1 MNISEIFIRRPIM
14 TTLVMLAILLF
25 GIFGYRLLPVSDL
38 PSVDYPTIS
47 VSASLPGASPDTMA
61 SAVATP
67 LEKQF
72 STIAGV
78 DSMTSVSALG
88 IAQITIQFSLD
99 RNIDGAAQDVQ
110 AAITRA
116 ARQLPPNMP
125 TPPTYQKVNPAD
137 APILFLAMSSPT
149 LPLSTVDDYAE
160 NLLAQRISM
169 VNGVAQVNVM
179 GSQQYAVRVQVDPN
193 KLAAYGLGIDAVE
206 QAVEQ
211 GNVNQ
216 PLGTLYGRHQS
227 FTIQANGQLKTA
239 AAFRPLV
246 VAYRHGN
253 PVRLQD
259 LGSVTDS
266 VQNDKVAA
274 WFNGTRG
281 IVLAI
286 QRQPGA
292 NTVEV
297 VDQIKKQLP
306 KFRVQVPAAVGIDI
320 LYDRSVSIRQSVSD
334 VERTLLLTVFLVVM
348 VIFLFLRNVSA
359 TIIPSLAL
367 PMSILGTFAVMAL
380 LGYSLDNLS
389 LMALTLSVGF
399 VVDDAIVMLE
409 NIVRHMENGEP
420 PAVAALKGAKEIG
433 FTIISMTLS
442 LCAVFIPVLFMSGLL
457 GRLLHEFAVTI
468 ICAVLVSG
476 FVSLSLTPMMCSR
489 FVHSVREEKHGWLY
503 NRFENFFDAAH
514 QGYERTLR
522 LAMKHHRITLAVA
535 LSTFVATAYL
545 FGVIPKGFFPDEDT
559 SQIFAITEGAQD
571 ISFEGMKE
579 HQQQAAKIVAA
590 DTNVAAFMSSVG
602 VGGSTINGNQGRIF
616 MRLKDRSERQLSAS
630 QIIQELRAKLAPIPG
645 FNVFLQIP
653 PLIRVGGSLT
663 KALYQ
668 FSLQDTDTKELFS
681 CSPVLMQKIAE
692 QKDIFQDVTSDLLI
706 ASPQVVLSIDRDK
719 AAALGVTAQQIE
731 NGLYD
736 AFGERQSSTIYTDVA
751 EYWVVFEVLPEFQ
764 RDPDAL
770 GRLYIT
776 SSVAGTNGLPRLV
789 PLSSVA
795 KLTRGAAPMTI
806 SHVGQLPSVTISFN
820 LAPGVALGTAVD
832 KIQQLQN
839 ELHLPATITASFQGS
854 AAVYQSSLGGLGFL
868 LLLAILVIYIILGI
882 LYESFIHPL
891 TILSGLPSAGFGALI
906 TLLLFHLDL
915 NIYGF
920 VGLIMLVGIVKKNAI
935 MMIDFAIEAQHQG
948 KRPYDAIFEGC
959 LLRFRPI
966 MMTTM
971 SALMASLPI
980 ALGLGAGGE
989 SRRAL
994 GLAVTGGLVVSQLL
1008 TLYITPV
1015 VYLYMEALQQR
1026 LSRKKAGQASPF
1038 AKDDDAPP
1046 LVSVKG

>member
-1 MNISEIFIRRPIM
+1 MSISEIFIRRPVM
-14 TTLVMLAILLF
+14 TTLVMAAILVF
-25 GIFGYRLLPVSDL
+25 GAFGFHLLPVSDL

-47 VSASLPGASPDTMA
+47 VSANLPGASPETMA

-88 IAQITIQFSLD
+88 VAQITIQFTLD
-99 RNIDGAAQDVQ
+99 RSIDAAAQDVQ

-116 ARQLPPNMP
+116 AKQLPPNLP

-137 APILFLAMSSPT
+137 SPVLFLAMSSPT

-169 VNGVAQVNVM
+169 VNGVAQVGVF
-179 GSQQYAVRVQVDPN
+179 GSQQYAVRIQVDPN
-193 KLAAYGLGIDAVE
+193 KLAAYGLGIDTVEAAV
-206 QAVEQ
+206 QA

-216 PLGTLYGRHQS
+216 PLGTLYGQHQS
-227 FTIQANGQLKTA
+227 FTIQANGQLQNA
-239 AAFRPLV
+239 AAFRPLI
-246 VAYRHGN
+246 VAYRNGN
-253 PVRLQD
+253 PVRLQE
-259 LGSVTDS
+259 LGNVTDS
-266 VQNDKVAA
+266 VQNNKVAA

-281 IVLAI
+281 VVLAI

-292 NTVEV
+292 NTVAV
-297 VDQIKKQLP
+297 VDEIKKQLP
-306 KFRVQVPAAVGIDI
+306 KFRAQIPASVSLDV
-320 LYDRSVSIRQSVSD
+320 LFDRSVSIRQSVHD
-334 VERTLLLTVFLVVM
+334 VESTLLLTVFLVVM
-348 VIFLFLRNVSA
+348 VIFIFLRNLSA
-359 TIIPSLAL
+359 TVIPSLAL
-367 PMSILGTFAVMAL
+367 PMSVVGTFAAMAL
-380 LGYSLDNLS
+380 FGYSLDNLS

-420 PAVAALKGAKEIG
+420 PMAAAFRGAKEIG

-442 LCAVFIPVLFMSGLL
+442 LTAVFIPVLFMSGLL

-476 FVSLSLTPMMCSR
+476 FVSLTLTPMMCSR
-489 FVHSVREEKHGWLY
+489 FVHSVREEKHGRLY
-503 NRFENFFDAAH
+503 NVFENFFDGLRAAY
-514 QGYERTLR
+514 GRTLS
-522 LAMKHHRITLAVA
+522 LAMKHRRITLGIA
-535 LSTFVATAYL
+535 LVTFVATVVL
-545 FGVIPKGFFPDEDT
+545 FVVIPKGFFPDEDT
-559 SQIFAITEGAQD
+559 GQIFAITEGSQD
-571 ISFEGMKE
+571 ISFDAIKE

-590 DTNVAAFMSSVG
+590 DPNVAAFMSSVG
-602 VGGSTINGNQGRIF
+602 VGGSTVNGNQGRIF
-616 MRLKDRSERQLSAS
+616 MRLKGRSERKLNANQV
-630 QIIQELRAKLAPIPG
+630 IQELRVKLAQIPG
-645 FNVFLQIP
+645 FNAYLQNP
-653 PLIRVGGSLT
+653 PLIRVGGALT

-668 FSLQDTDTKELFS
+668 FSLQDTDTKELFQWT
-681 CSPVLMQKIAE
+681 PVLMEKIAE
-692 QKDIFQDVTSDLLI
+692 QKDLFQDVTSDLLV
-706 ASPQVVLSIDRDK
+706 ASPQVIVDIDRDK
-719 AAALGVTAQQIE
+719 AAALGVTAAQIE

-770 GRLYIT
+770 ARLYIT
-776 SSVAGTNGLPRLV
+776 SAFTDTNGQPKIV
-789 PLSSVA
+789 PLSAVA
-795 KLTRGAAPMTI
+795 KLTRDVGPMTI

-832 KIQQLQN
+832 KIHELQN
-839 ELHLPATITASFQGS
+839 ELHLPATINASFQGS
-854 AAVYQSSLGGLGFL
+854 AAVFQSSLAGLGL
-868 LLLAILVIYIILGI
+868 LLLMAVLVIYIILGI

-891 TILSGLPSAGFGALI
+891 TILSGLPSAGFGALL
-906 TLLLFHLDL
+906 TLMLFHLDL

-935 MMIDFAIEAQHQG
+935 MMIDFAIEAQHHG
-948 KRPYDAIFEGC
+948 KKPYDAIYEGC

-971 SALMASLPI
+971 CALMASLPI

-994 GLAVTGGLVVSQLL
+994 GLAVTGGLIVSQCL

-1015 VYLYMEALQQR
+1015 IYLYMERFQQR
-1026 LSRKKAGQASPF
+1026 FSRKKDLA
-1038 AKDDDAPP
+1038 APAT
-1046 LVSVKG
+1046 V